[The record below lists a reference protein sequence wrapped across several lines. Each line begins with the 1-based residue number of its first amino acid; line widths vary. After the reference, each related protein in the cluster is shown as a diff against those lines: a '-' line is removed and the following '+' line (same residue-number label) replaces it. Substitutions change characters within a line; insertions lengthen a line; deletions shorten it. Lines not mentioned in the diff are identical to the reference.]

1 MFKWYSKSD
10 GLTGTGRSFRIVVP
24 TVCLFPD
31 DSMVAT
37 TLPMSILLTPAS
49 LIHFAV
55 GLSEAASALQGP
67 PARCRALNN
76 ADRITSCKGPSD
88 WQNGALTCT
97 AAFD

>member
-1 MFKWYSKSD
+1 MLKWYSKSD

-24 TVCLFPD
+24 AVCLFPD

-49 LIHFAV
+49 LIHFALIDA
-55 GLSEAASALQGP
+55 LSL
-67 PARCRALNN
+67 PARCMALNN
-76 ADRITSCKGPSD
+76 VDQITSSKGPSD
-88 WQNGALTCT
+88 WQKGFLTCT